1 MFESLLGR
9 DASYLRRLGLLCA
22 LLCGACVLLGIV
34 LMMLQP
40 CASSVVATAGAL
52 VMTLA
57 GMGLARRS

>member
-1 MFESLLGR
+1 MFESLLER

-40 CASSVVATAGAL
+40 CASNMVATAVAL

-57 GMGLARRS
+57 GLRLARRS

>member
-1 MFESLLGR
+1 MFESLLER
-9 DASYLRRLGLLCA
+9 DASYLCRLGLLCA

-40 CASSVVATAGAL
+40 CASNMVATAVAL

-57 GMGLARRS
+57 GLRLARRS